1 MKEKL
6 IKHQFKFDEI
16 DFHEKKRI
24 KEKKITN
31 VKKCLLKIVI
41 KIGRHDQEKKIRL
54 RPTVGAKLV
63 KKDWKVEFGENFL
76 IVLDKIKKAT

>member
-1 MKEKL
+1 MTENL

-16 DFHEKKRI
+16 DIKKKRI